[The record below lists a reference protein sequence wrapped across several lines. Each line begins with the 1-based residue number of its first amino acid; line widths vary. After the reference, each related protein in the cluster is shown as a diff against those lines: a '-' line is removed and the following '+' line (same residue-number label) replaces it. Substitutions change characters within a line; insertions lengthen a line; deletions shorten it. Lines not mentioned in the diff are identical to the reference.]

1 MTHPMEERLSGH
13 EDAPVPGRGPLATRL
28 AALRAARE
36 LVTDRGF
43 SVGVRDIA
51 AAAGVDHAVVIR
63 YFGSKAGL
71 LDAVLTTNTHGVLAA
86 VPGAPEAGPGPSMVR
101 QARAGRRDA
110 LLVARACLDGRA
122 ARVRLPVVEE
132 WVAHTTRGRP
142 GTTDPLL
149 APSSSVFLAVALAAA
164 YAVLEPY
171 ERARVGLGTERRAV
185 DRHVARV
192 VDEILALPGR
202 RDAPA
207 SVAAARRPRP
217 RPPRA
222 RPARAGVPHGRDE
235 VRGALLDA
243 AVDLFTRREIGAVS
257 VRDIAKRA
265 RVNHSLLFRHFGS
278 KEGVLRGA
286 IERAALEVDAA
297 LAGARTSRAP
307 LGDVVRAIRA
317 SGIPALT
324 AQALL
329 SGYGIEEVQSE
340 FPAARRMVALV
351 VADREGPTEVPPE
364 VAVLCVTSL
373 LLGRAVF
380 EPALRPATGLAPD
393 TDLDDLLGDAAHVI
407 FDLAR

>member
-1 MTHPMEERLSGH
+1 MVSPSGH
-13 EDAPVPGRGPLATRL
+13 EDASVPGRGPLAARR

-71 LDAVLTTNTHGVLAA
+71 LDAVLSTNTRGVLAP
-86 VPGAPEAGPGPSMVR
+86 VPGAPEAGPGQSMVR
-101 QARAGRRDA
+101 QAHAGRRDA

-122 ARVRLPVVEE
+122 GRVRLPVVEE
-132 WVAHTTRGRP
+132 WVGLVTREGP
-142 GTTDPLL
+142 SSADPLL
-149 APSSSVFLAVALAAA
+149 APSGSVFLAVALAAA
-164 YAVLEPY
+164 YALLEPY
-171 ERARVGLGTERRAV
+171 ERARVGLDAERRAV
-185 DRHVARV
+185 DRHVVRV
-192 VDEILALPGR
+192 VDEILALPSR
-202 RDAPA
+202 SQVPE
-207 SVAAARRPRP
+207 SVIAARRPRP
-217 RPPRA
+217 RPPGPRPVRA
-222 RPARAGVPHGRDE
+222 RVPHGRDE
-235 VRGALLDA
+235 VRGAVLDA
-243 AVDLFTRREIGAVS
+243 AVALFGQREIGAVS

-297 LAGARTSRAP
+297 LAGARTSREP

-317 SGIPALT
+317 SGILTLT

-340 FPAARRMVALV
+340 FPAARRMLALL
-351 VADREGPTEVPPE
+351 VADRHGAIEVPPE

-373 LLGRAVF
+373 LVGSAVF
-380 EPALRPATGLAPD
+380 EPVLRPATGLPAT
-393 TDLDDLLGDAAHVI
+393 TDLDDLLGDAAQVI